1 MILKMTRV
9 ISNFFI
15 CRSFLNFDMVQPL
28 LLFSLILIRMVWI
41 QTRNLD
47 LGLDNSN
54 LGCMFGCILSW
65 LWASIMCL
73 GLGSI
78 AS

>member
-9 ISNFFI
+9 ISSLFI
-15 CRSFLNFDMVQPL
+15 CRYFLNFDMVQPL
-28 LLFSLILIRMVWI
+28 LIFSLILIRMVWV
-41 QTRNLD
+41 QTRKLD
-47 LGLDNSN
+47 LGLDNGSM
-54 LGCMFGCILSW
+54 GCMFGCILGR